1 MGSTIEVILTILA
14 LSFWIL
20 FPIGIFLS
28 VSKLDK
34 NSDQLIRMEELRH
47 EKMGE
52 EEFEVEQEREER
64 RMPIFQPVPFDWHHP
79 IIYFRRWLQHE

>member
-1 MGSTIEVILTILA
+1 MVSTIEVFLTIIA

-28 VSKLDK
+28 VSKVDK
-34 NSDQLIRMEELRH
+34 NTDQVIRLDQYVIEETR
-47 EKMGE
+47 E
-52 EEFEVEQEREER
+52 EESSSSERPVYE
-64 RMPIFQPVPFDWHHP
+64 PVPFDWHHP